1 MAVLF
6 CMWFL
11 FFILFYLPAIP
22 GLTAFLR
29 LQLLKIILCTSCL
42 LRIGEQ
48 LNHLVI
54 YLNCILAV
62 AFFLICISQN
72 IESIAVGLII
82 GKSLFQILDGGI
94 VLPGFVGLVTA
105 VCIGF
110 AYPRACGFQKL
121 VIQVLVCFRYGV
133 GFHGVLIDSLQCE
146 GYFSMSSGVSR

>member
-1 MAVLF
+1 MYCVKKENSMKLPEGSHSHGSS
-6 CMWFL
+6 L
-11 FFILFYLPAIP
+11 LYVVPVFILFYLPAIP

-72 IESIAVGLII
+72 I
-82 GKSLFQILDGGI
+82 
-94 VLPGFVGLVTA
+94 
-105 VCIGF
+105 
-110 AYPRACGFQKL
+110 
-121 VIQVLVCFRYGV
+121 
-133 GFHGVLIDSLQCE
+133 
-146 GYFSMSSGVSR
+146 

>member
-72 IESIAVGLII
+72 IESIAVSLII
-82 GKSLFQILDGGI
+82 GKAFSKSLIAASYSPAL
-94 VLPGFVGLVTA
+94 
-105 VCIGF
+105 
-110 AYPRACGFQKL
+110 
-121 VIQVLVCFRYGV
+121 
-133 GFHGVLIDSLQCE
+133 
-146 GYFSMSSGVSR
+146 